1 MNSGHEV
8 DCAKT
13 KPLSPSKSAC
23 QNKSSPYLPCQQI
36 FPTLAF
42 SGMALRH
49 PHADEDDKDHQVTK
63 NIIKDSF
70 MDIYEGVPKDVLCEA
85 ILAQY
90 TECEVTCYWALSSTW
105 ELKKHKR
112 WKCFHSH
119 CLNHFKAQNNDG
131 QHKLEL
137 WKKWCTMMG
146 IDVCPEEKDFV
157 WDMLHE
163 ETSAL
168 NDLQEHYK
176 HAEKIGIARGVIR
189 GSLLGDQAIS
199 MKDHSSDSEV
209 SSGSDMGTPG
219 DDPEVPYSS
228 DPEISIDND
237 GYTSNSDIAI

>member
-8 DCAKT
+8 DCAKI
-13 KPLSPSKSAC
+13 KPLSPSKSAH
-23 QNKSSPYLPCQQI
+23 QNKSSPYLPHQWI
-36 FPTLAF
+36 FPTLTF
-42 SGMALRH
+42 SGMTLRH

-63 NIIKDSF
+63 NIIEDSF
-70 MDIYEGVPKDVLCEA
+70 MDIYEGVPKDVLHEA

-90 TECEVTCYWALSSTW
+90 MECKVTHYQALSLTW
-105 ELKKHKR
+105 ELKKHER
-112 WKCFHSH
+112 WKCFHSC

-146 IDVCPEEKDFV
+146 IDACPEEKDFV
-157 WDMLHE
+157 WDMLHK

-176 HAEKIGIARGVIR
+176 HAEKIRITRGVIC
-189 GSLLGDQAIS
+189 GSPPGDQAIS

-209 SSGSDMGTPG
+209 SSGSNMGTPG

-228 DPEISIDND
+228 DPEILIDND
-237 GYTSNSDIAI
+237 GYTSNLDVAI